1 MISTTFG
8 KLTID
13 NTHPLAHHES
23 GFKMSPLLLEKVGY
37 VGQLNVYEKSAE
49 VLDFLIGYKTSSVQ
63 VNKVVNYYG
72 IACAKDN
79 HLLQPVI
86 KNIGVAEKVYLM
98 LDGSMVF
105 TKEEG
110 WKEVKVARLFKEKDC
125 KQVEG
130 KPNYIRHSQYLAQ
143 LTDSKTF
150 TEQLDILVDKY
161 KLQPEQLIFVSDG
174 APWIKN
180 YAADAYEKAT
190 SILDYYHASEYLHQ
204 FKNEVFLDKEIA
216 KKWADEQCQLLM
228 QSEVKKVI
236 ENVEKIALETECK
249 KAATAI
255 INYYTSNLDR
265 MDYKTYK
272 TMGVGIIGSGA
283 IESAHRTLIQSRC
296 KQSGQVWSKKGLQ
309 NMLNVRTTYQN
320 NDLKK
325 IRTISIKQAA

>member
-1 MISTTFG
+1 
-8 KLTID
+8 
-13 NTHPLAHHES
+13 
-23 GFKMSPLLLEKVGY
+23 MSPLLLEKVGY

-72 IACAKDN
+72 DTCAKDN

-86 KNIGVAEKVYLM
+86 KNIGAEEKVYLM

-130 KPNYIRHSQYLAQ
+130 KSNYIRHSQYLAQ
-143 LTDSKTF
+143 LTDSTTF
-150 TEQLDILVDKY
+150 TNQLDILVDKY
-161 KLQPEQLIFVSDG
+161 KLQPKQLIIVSDG
-174 APWIKN
+174 APWIRN
-180 YAADAYEKAT
+180 YAADAYEKST
-190 SILDYYHASEYLHQ
+190 SILDYYHAAEYLHQ
-204 FKNEVFLDKEIA
+204 FKNEVFIDKEIA
-216 KKWADEQCQLLM
+216 KKWGDKQCELLLN
-228 QSEVKKVI
+228 SEVKTVI
-236 ENVEKIALETECK
+236 NNIAKIATENDCN
-249 KAATAI
+249 KAAATI
-255 INYYTSNLDR
+255 INYYTSNIHR
-265 MDYKTYK
+265 MDYKNYK
-272 TMGVGIIGSGA
+272 TMGAGIIGSGA

-296 KQSGQVWSKKGLQ
+296 KQSGQVWSIDGLQ
-309 NMLNVRTTYQN
+309 NMLNLRTVYQN